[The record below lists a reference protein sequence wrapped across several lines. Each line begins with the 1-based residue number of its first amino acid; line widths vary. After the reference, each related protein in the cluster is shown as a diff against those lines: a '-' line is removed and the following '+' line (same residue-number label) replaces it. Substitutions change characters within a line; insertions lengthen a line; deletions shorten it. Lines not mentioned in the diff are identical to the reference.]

1 MDGDINKP
9 SMKDREWEQNKFH
22 FDNVAKAMLT
32 LFTVSTF
39 EGWPALLY
47 VSIDSNTENKGPIH
61 NYRPIVAAYYIIYI
75 IIIAFFMVNIF
86 VGFVIVTFQNEGE
99 QEYKNCE
106 LDKNQ
111 RNCIEFAL
119 KAKPIRRY
127 IPKHRI
133 QYKVWWFV
141 TSKPFE
147 YAIFTLII
155 INTITLAM
163 KFHNQPT
170 LYGLA
175 LDYLN
180 MIFTAVFAMEFV
192 FKLAAFRIKVS
203 YLKKKCILTYLEFF
217 RIILETLGTF
227 LIFLLFW
234 GVSLI

>member
-1 MDGDINKP
+1 MDGDIDKP
-9 SMKDREWEQNKFH
+9 IMKEREWEQNRFH

-39 EGWPALLY
+39 EGWPSLLY
-47 VSIDSNTENKGPIH
+47 VSIDSNEENKGPIH
-61 NYRPIVAAYYIIYI
+61 NHRPFVATYYIIYI

-147 YAIFTLII
+147 YAIFSLILT
-155 INTITLAM
+155 NTITLGM
-163 KFHNQPT
+163 KFYHKPDEYQT
-170 LYGLA
+170 YEKV

-180 MIFTAVFAMEFV
+180 MVFTAVFAMEFV
-192 FKLAAFRIKVS
+192 FKLAAFRIKV
-203 YLKKKCILTYLEFF
+203 LIAFF
-217 RIILETLGTF
+217 CKNL
-227 LIFLLFW
+227 
-234 GVSLI
+234 

>member
-1 MDGDINKP
+1 MYVDGDIDKP
-9 SMKDREWEQNKFH
+9 MMKEREWEQNRFH

-39 EGWPALLY
+39 EGWPSLLY
-47 VSIDSNTENKGPIH
+47 VSIDSNEENKGPIYNH
-61 NYRPIVAAYYIIYI
+61 RPFVATYYIIYI

-147 YAIFTLII
+147 YAIFLLILT
-155 INTITLAM
+155 NTITLGM
-163 KFHNQPT
+163 KFYHKPEEYQT
-170 LYGLA
+170 YEKV

-180 MIFTAVFAMEFV
+180 MVFTAVFAMEFV

-203 YLKKKCILTYLEFF
+203 DISRLKHL
-217 RIILETLGTF
+217 R
-227 LIFLLFW
+227 
-234 GVSLI
+234 GVAIK

>member
-1 MDGDINKP
+1 MVYVDGDIDKP
-9 SMKDREWEQNKFH
+9 VMKEREWEQNRFH

-39 EGWPALLY
+39 EGWPSLLY
-47 VSIDSNTENKGPIH
+47 VSIDSNEENKGPIH
-61 NYRPIVAAYYIIYI
+61 NHRPFVATYYIIYI

-147 YAIFTLII
+147 YAIFSLILT
-155 INTITLAM
+155 NTITLGM
-163 KFHNQPT
+163 KFYHKVDEFQT
-170 LYGLA
+170 YEKV
-175 LDYLN
+175 LDCLN
-180 MIFTAVFAMEFV
+180 MVFTAVFAMEFV

-203 YLKKKCILTYLEFF
+203 VC
-217 RIILETLGTF
+217 
-227 LIFLLFW
+227 
-234 GVSLI
+234 

>member
-1 MDGDINKP
+1 MIIVFMLKYIWILTIFRGTFLVYVDGDISKP
-9 SMKDREWEQNKFH
+9 LVKEREWKQYRFH
-22 FDNVAKAMLT
+22 FDNVPKGMLT

-39 EGWPALLY
+39 EGWPNLLY
-47 VSIDSNTENKGPIH
+47 VSIDSNEENKGPIH
-61 NYRPIVAAYYIIYI
+61 NYRPLVAAFYITYI

-147 YAIFTLII
+147 YAIFILILT
-155 INTITLAM
+155 NTITLAM
-163 KFHNQPT
+163 KFYHKLGEYEKYEQ
-170 LYGLA
+170 L
-175 LDYLN
+175 LDNLN

-192 FKLAAFRIKVS
+192 FKLAAFRVKVS
-203 YLKKKCILTYLEFF
+203 RHCFK
-217 RIILETLGTF
+217 
-227 LIFLLFW
+227 IF
-234 GVSLI
+234 IHI